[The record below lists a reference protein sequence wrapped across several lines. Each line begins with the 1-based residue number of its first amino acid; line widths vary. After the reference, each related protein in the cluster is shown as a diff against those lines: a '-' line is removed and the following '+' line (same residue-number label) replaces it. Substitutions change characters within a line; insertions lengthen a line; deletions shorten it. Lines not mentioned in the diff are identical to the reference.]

1 MILPCEFNMIPKK
14 LQIKNFL
21 SYGPEPQ
28 IIDFLSYNL
37 ICLSGKNGHGKSA
50 LLDAMTWALWGQARK
65 TSGTSKADEG
75 LVHLGQKHMLVI
87 FDFEINGVTYRVR
100 REFVKT
106 QSNPFSALDF
116 GIVKDD
122 ESFTTLTD
130 KTIKVTQTKLEKTI
144 GITYESFINSAFL
157 RQGQANEF
165 SKKSPKE
172 RKDILATIL
181 QLERFEDLK
190 KVALEK
196 SKTFQQLLLQKQS
209 IYDRIGQEVADLQ
222 VALQEKDLHAQQ
234 LTTTEEQE
242 KQLLQIL
249 LHNEQKKELLLAQH
263 KKYEFL
269 ELQKA
274 QELKQLAQLEQQL
287 LALDKIYQQIALQQS
302 NGADITKI
310 EEEQKQLRATVTIHQ
325 EKLNKRL
332 ELKDQYLNLQEK
344 KQALEKEL
352 DQEKSDVAQKHEITC
367 KILQEQIE
375 QQQRYIA
382 QQEKKVIQVTQE
394 IIQQEAIITGYE
406 ETIQKQTI
414 ALDAQAADEKQFED
428 HKNQYQALKTQ
439 GVLLESQ
446 IVDLAQ
452 KHTLS
457 LGNQD
462 PSCPLC
468 EQNLSASRKKFLE
481 QKFNQTSSATQVEL
495 EKIKLETVNLQKIL
509 VQEHAIIQQHK
520 KNQDELTTLI
530 SRNDAVKQQ
539 LQKLILQSQ
548 EEQQLIVTGKAT
560 IEELGKK
567 LQQNVVDQK
576 KSETNPINKE
586 KEVAYETFIKKI
598 DALKQTAQTLAYN
611 KEAHE
616 NDYKQLQEIET
627 ILTSYQTLQKEIAQQ
642 EQRHKQMTDLKQ
654 NMKKISESCKN
665 FDQELQLIKDCPAQ
679 LAEHIKIQHE
689 QKLQLQAI
697 ATEKSNLLNKKV
709 IFELQDKK
717 MLSLQSEQI
726 SIDKELK
733 VINLEITDFA
743 EIVKAL
749 GKDGLQALLI
759 EQALPEIEQEAN
771 ILLAQL
777 TDNQTQIFIESL
789 RDLKKGGSKE
799 TLDIKISDS
808 IGLRPYEMFSG
819 GEAFRIDFALRIA
832 ISKLL
837 ARRAG
842 TALQTLIIDEG
853 FGSQDDDG
861 LQLIMDSILK
871 IQDNFAKVIIV
882 SHLPAMKEQFPVQ
895 FLVEKKAS
903 GSVIT
908 VIQQG

>member
-1 MILPCEFNMIPKK
+1 MIPKK

-21 SYGPEPQ
+21 SYGPETQ
-28 IIDFLSYNL
+28 VIDFLSYNL

-75 LVHLGQKHMLVI
+75 LVHLGQKHMLVV
-87 FDFEINGVTYRVR
+87 FDFEINGIAYRVR

-106 QSNPFSALDF
+106 QSHPFSALDF
-116 GIVKDD
+116 GIVKAD
-122 ESFTTLTD
+122 ETFTTLTD
-130 KTIKVTQTKLEKTI
+130 KTIKVTQNKLEKTI
-144 GITYESFINSAFL
+144 GISYESFINSAFL

-196 SKTFQQLLLQKQS
+196 SKILQQQLLQKQS
-209 IYDRIGQEVADLQ
+209 ISDRIGQEIIDLQ
-222 VALQEKDLHAQQ
+222 TALQEKDLLNQQ
-234 LTTTEEQE
+234 LELIEKQE
-242 KQLLQIL
+242 KEFEKIL
-249 LHNEQKKELLLAQH
+249 LNNEQKKEFLLEQH

-269 ELQKA
+269 QLQKS
-274 QELKQLAQLEQQL
+274 QQL
-287 LALDKIYQQIALQQS
+287 KLLADLEKQFIILEKTYQQIASQQAS
-302 NGADITKI
+302 HNDIIKI
-310 EEEQKQLRATVTIHQ
+310 EEEQKRLRNIVTLHQ

-332 ELKDQYLNLQEK
+332 ELKDQYLTLQEK

-352 DQEKSDVAQKHEITC
+352 AQEKSDINQKQEIAY

-375 QQQRYIA
+375 QQNQQLA
-382 QQEKKVIQVTQE
+382 HQEKKAEQSTQE
-394 IIQQEAIITGYE
+394 IKQQQII
-406 ETIQKQTI
+406 I
-414 ALDAQAADEKQFED
+414 ASHEKIIHEQIVALSSQAAYEKQFED
-428 HKNQYQALKTQ
+428 HKNQYQAYKTQ
-439 GVLLESQ
+439 SLLLEQQ
-446 IVDLAQ
+446 IIDLAQ

-457 LGNQD
+457 LGNQE

-481 QKFNQTSSATQVEL
+481 QKFNQNSSTAQAEL
-495 EKIKLETVNLQKIL
+495 EKIKLDAANLHKVLI
-509 VQEHAIIQQHK
+509 QEHATIQK
-520 KNQDELTTLI
+520 YKQDQEALTKLTSQTDSI
-530 SRNDAVKQQ
+530 KQQ
-539 LQKLILQSQ
+539 LQKLIIESQ
-548 EEQQLIVTGKAT
+548 DEQQQIVLTKAK
-560 IEELGKK
+560 IDNLHKELE
-567 LQQNVVDQK
+567 QNKADQK
-576 KSETNPINKE
+576 KLATSPINQE
-586 KEVAYETFIKKI
+586 KEFAYQTFIKKI
-598 DALKQTAQTLAYN
+598 DVLKQTAQTLAYD
-611 KEAHE
+611 KELHE
-616 NDYKQLQEIET
+616 KDYKQLQEIEAT
-627 ILTSYQTLQKEIAQQ
+627 LLGYQALQKEIAQQ
-642 EQRHKQMTDLKQ
+642 EQRQKQLVDLQQ
-654 NMKKISESCKN
+654 NIAKVVESCKT
-665 FDQELQLIKDCPAQ
+665 FDCELELIKDCPIQ
-679 LAEHIKIQHE
+679 LTEHVKIQQE
-689 QKLQLQAI
+689 QKLQSQAV
-697 ATEKSNLLNKKV
+697 ATEKSNLLNKKA
-709 IFELQDKK
+709 IFDLQYKK
-717 MLSLQSEQI
+717 MKSLQNEQV
-726 SIDKELK
+726 SIEKELK

-777 TDNQTQIFIESL
+777 TENQTQIYIESL

-861 LQLIMDSILK
+861 LQMIMDSILK
-871 IQDNFAKVIIV
+871 IQDNFAKIIIV
-882 SHLPAMKEQFPVQ
+882 SHLPSMKEQFPVQ
-895 FLVEKKAS
+895 FLVQKKAS
-903 GSVIT
+903 GSIISVIE
-908 VIQQG
+908 QG

>member
-1 MILPCEFNMIPKK
+1 MIPKK

-21 SYGPEPQ
+21 SYGPDTQ

-75 LVHLGQKHMLVI
+75 LVHLGQKHMLVV
-87 FDFEINGVTYRVR
+87 FDFEINGIAYRVR

-106 QSNPFSALDF
+106 QSHPFSALDF
-116 GIVKDD
+116 GIVKAD
-122 ESFTTLTD
+122 ETFTTLTD
-130 KTIKVTQTKLEKTI
+130 KTIKVTQNKLEKTI
-144 GITYESFINSAFL
+144 GISYESFINSAFL

-196 SKTFQQLLLQKQS
+196 SRTLQQQLLQRQS
-209 IYDRIGQEVADLQ
+209 ICDRIGQEITDLQ
-222 VALQEKDLHAQQ
+222 TALQEKDLLAQQ
-234 LTTTEEQE
+234 LELIKEQE
-242 KQLLQIL
+242 KQFEKIL
-249 LHNEQKKELLLAQH
+249 LCDEQKKESLLEQH

-269 ELQKA
+269 QLQKS
-274 QELKQLAQLEQQL
+274 QQLKQLADLEEQLAILEK
-287 LALDKIYQQIALQQS
+287 AYQQIASQQ
-302 NGADITKI
+302 AHTIDIAKI
-310 EEEQKQLRATVTIHQ
+310 EEDQKRLRGIVTLHQ

-332 ELKDQYLNLQEK
+332 ELKDQYLTLQEK

-352 DQEKSDVAQKHEITC
+352 AQEKSDISQKQEITY

-375 QQQRYIA
+375 QQQRQLV
-382 QQEKKVIQVTQE
+382 QQEKKAEQIIQE
-394 IIQQEAIITGYE
+394 INQQHIVITTHE
-406 ETIQKQTI
+406 KMIHEQTA
-414 ALDAQAADEKQFED
+414 ALSSQAAYEKQFED
-428 HKNQYQALKTQ
+428 HKNQFQAYKTQ
-439 GVLLESQ
+439 NLLLEQQ
-446 IVDLAQ
+446 IIDLAQ

-457 LGNQD
+457 LGNQE

-481 QKFNQTSSATQVEL
+481 QKFNQNSSTAQTEL
-495 EKIKLETVNLQKIL
+495 EKIKLDAVNLQKVL
-509 VQEHAIIQQHK
+509 VQEHAMIQKYKLDQG
-520 KNQDELTTLI
+520 ELTKLVSQT
-530 SRNDAVKQQ
+530 DAIKQQ
-539 LQKLILQSQ
+539 LQKLIVQSQ
-548 EEQQLIVTGKAT
+548 DEQQQIITTKAK
-560 IEELGKK
+560 IDELNKN
-567 LQQNVVDQK
+567 LEQNRIDQK
-576 KSETNPINKE
+576 KLESHPINQE
-586 KEVAYETFIKKI
+586 KNFAYQTFIKKI
-598 DALKQTAQTLAYN
+598 DVLKQTAQTLAYD
-611 KEAHE
+611 KESHE
-616 NDYKQLQEIET
+616 KDYKQLQEVEIM
-627 ILTSYQTLQKEIAQQ
+627 LVGYQALQKEIAQQ
-642 EQRHKQMTDLKQ
+642 EQRQKQMTDLQQ
-654 NMKKISESCKN
+654 NMAKINKSCKI
-665 FDQELQLIKDCPAQ
+665 FDCDLQLVKDCPTQ
-679 LAEHIKIQHE
+679 LAEHLKIQQE
-689 QKLQLQAI
+689 QKLQAQAI
-697 ATEKSNLLNKKV
+697 ATEKSNLLNKKA
-709 IFELQDKK
+709 IFDLQHKK
-717 MLSLQSEQI
+717 MISLQSEQI
-726 SIDKELK
+726 SIEKELK

-777 TDNQTQIFIESL
+777 TDNQTQIYIESL

-861 LQLIMDSILK
+861 LQMIMDSILK
-871 IQDNFAKVIIV
+871 IQDNFAKIIIV
-882 SHLPAMKEQFPVQ
+882 SHLPSMKEQFPVQ
-895 FLVEKKAS
+895 FLVQKKAS
-903 GSVIT
+903 GSI
-908 VIQQG
+908 ISIIEQG

>member
-1 MILPCEFNMIPKK
+1 MFCLTVYHHVKKKTRRKHVRCMIPKI

-21 SYGPEPQ
+21 SYGPETQ
-28 IIDFLSYNL
+28 TIDFLSYNL

-50 LLDAMTWALWGQARK
+50 LLDAITWALWGQARK

-75 LVHLGQKHMLVI
+75 LVHLGQKHMLVT
-87 FDFEINGVTYRVR
+87 FDFEINGIAYRVR

-116 GIVKDD
+116 GIVKADG
-122 ESFTTLTD
+122 SFTTMTD
-130 KTIKVTQTKLEKTI
+130 KTIKATQTKLEKTI
-144 GITYESFINSAFL
+144 GISFDSFINSAFL

-172 RKDILATIL
+172 RKEILATIL

-190 KVALEK
+190 KIAVDK
-196 SKTFQQLLLQKQS
+196 SKGLQQQLLQKQT
-209 IYDRIGQEVADLQ
+209 IIDRIHLESNELQ
-222 VALQEKDLHAQQ
+222 AALLEKDMFLKQLQQVELQEQQ
-234 LTTTEEQE
+234 L
-242 KQLLQIL
+242 KQLITA
-249 LHNEQKKELLLAQH
+249 HEQKKELLMTQH
-263 KKYEFL
+263 KQYEFL
-269 ELQKA
+269 KLQKA
-274 QELKQLAQLEQQL
+274 QELKQISMLEQQL
-287 LALDKIYQQIALQQS
+287 AELHTIYQKIAAQQKS
-302 NGADITKI
+302 DIDMGKL
-310 EEEQKQLRATVTIHQ
+310 EEEQKRLRAAVTIHQ

-352 DQEKSDVAQKHEITC
+352 VNTQTQLTQKHEVAC
-367 KILQEQIE
+367 KVLQEQIE
-375 QQQRYIA
+375 QHKLQLKKQIQQSANSQA
-382 QQEKKVIQVTQE
+382 QLNKLTQE
-394 IIQQEAIITGYE
+394 ITNLTHQ
-406 ETIQKQTI
+406 
-414 ALDAQAADEKQFED
+414 
-428 HKNQYQALKTQ
+428 N
-439 GVLLESQ
+439 
-446 IVDLAQ
+446 
-452 KHTLS
+452 
-457 LGNQD
+457 
-462 PSCPLC
+462 CPLC
-468 EQNLSASRKKFLE
+468 EQNLSAAHQQIVH
-481 QKFNQTSSATQVEL
+481 QKLQKQVEIEQHAVLAL
-495 EKIKLETVNLQKIL
+495 EKKIENLTQELENSITEFTQQQKNNI
-509 VQEHAIIQQHK
+509 
-520 KNQDELTTLI
+520 D
-530 SRNDAVKQQ
+530 
-539 LQKLILQSQ
+539 
-548 EEQQLIVTGKAT
+548 
-560 IEELGKK
+560 
-567 LQQNVVDQK
+567 
-576 KSETNPINKE
+576 KE
-586 KEVAYETFIKKI
+586 KETTYQTLLKKI
-598 DALKQTAQTLAYN
+598 DVLKQTGQSLAYD
-611 KEAHE
+611 KQAHDK
-616 NDYKQLQEIET
+616 DYMQLQEVDIM
-627 ILTSYQTLQKEIAQQ
+627 LLGYQALQKEIAQQ
-642 EQRHKQMTDLKQ
+642 EQRLKQ
-654 NMKKISESCKN
+654 INDIQSAINLISATCKKLN
-665 FDQELQLIKDCPAQ
+665 QELTVIQDTPL
-679 LAEHIKIQHE
+679 LLTEHTKICQEHATQSQALTA
-689 QKLQLQAI
+689 QKLQLM
-697 ATEKSNLLNKKV
+697 NKKV
-709 IFELQDKK
+709 IFDLQAEK
-717 MLSLQSEQI
+717 LTTLQEEHKI
-726 SIDKELK
+726 IEKEVETLTA
-733 VINLEITDFA
+733 EITDFA

-777 TDNQTQIFIESL
+777 TDNQTQVFIESL

-895 FLVEKKAS
+895 FLVEKKSS